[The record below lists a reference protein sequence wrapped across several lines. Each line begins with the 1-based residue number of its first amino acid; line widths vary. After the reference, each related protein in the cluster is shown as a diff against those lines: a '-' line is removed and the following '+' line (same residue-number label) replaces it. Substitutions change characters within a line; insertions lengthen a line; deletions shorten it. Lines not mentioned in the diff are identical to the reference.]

1 MKKRLSKSLRKFIR
15 LEKARIRRQV
25 LDLKKQ
31 EELINELYQR
41 LLKTELS
48 LMEAKSKKSAKKSV
62 SSFVESRDSGTKMKK
77 R

>member
-41 LLKTELS
+41 LLKTGE
-48 LMEAKSKKSAKKSV
+48 EDKS
-62 SSFVESRDSGTKMKK
+62 SSSPSPRFTGLGK
-77 R
+77 